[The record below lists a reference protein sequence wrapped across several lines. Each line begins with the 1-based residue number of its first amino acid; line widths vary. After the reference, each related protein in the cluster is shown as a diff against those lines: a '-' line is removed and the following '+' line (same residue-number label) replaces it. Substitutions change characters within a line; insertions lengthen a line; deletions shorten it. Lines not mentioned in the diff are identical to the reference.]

1 MMVFVELSNLVEAM
15 WLKLTTGTLP
25 QPLLITQQP
34 LSTRLPTKW
43 LSSWEEDMC
52 PGWMKALRETMY
64 SLFNPFHTD
73 DICFHH
79 MMLFSEF
86 L

>member
-1 MMVFVELSNLVEAM
+1 MVKAHHRHASSPSAHYPATPFYKATNKMAVQLGGRHVS
-15 WLKLTTGTLP
+15 WL
-25 QPLLITQQP
+25 
-34 LSTRLPTKW
+34 
-43 LSSWEEDMC
+43 
-52 PGWMKALRETMY
+52 KALRETMY